1 MGCVWCA
8 PSSTGE
14 ENMTVNDA
22 AIQTRKMT
30 TPVPVE
36 RSRRNHKIRNLTSL
50 PAGKCVPIAVV
61 PLLREDAASMSVSLA
76 FEMQETV
83 EILLNSV
90 NVNVQCW
97 LFPNLASTRF
107 RSMDDINLSYAGEPR
122 GTDPVVPWF
131 ELAAA
136 GAYGTNAIHD
146 RLGKH
151 AKATDMVNM
160 AYVEAYN
167 AIWNH
172 RATEVSPNI
181 THRARLDKTLAQ
193 AFWPKNMF
201 SHIVPDF
208 DQAVMEGEVALNVTN
223 QMLPLKAPDGSAGIN
238 VKFAGG
244 STRGLVIN
252 AGDNIVRGAGANFGS
267 TQTITE
273 FTNVFA
279 ELQDNGIT
287 VSLANIELA
296 RKTQAWADIRK
307 QYNGLSEEMLI
318 DLLMDG
324 ISVPEQMWKQPILLK
339 AAQTQFGMA
348 KRYASNGEA
357 LTQSVVNGAAAV
369 EFRVATPKVP
379 CGGVIMITA
388 EIAPEQLFER
398 RLDPYLHAQGVA
410 DLPAYTRDFL
420 DPEKVDVVP
429 NRYIDIDHDTP
440 TDVYGYAPLNY
451 LWNDAGPGIGGRFIR
466 PTVDASFDEDRQVIW
481 AVETQ
486 NPTLSEDAYL
496 VPADIHLK
504 PFWTSTIDPFDCITI
519 GETVITG
526 NTVFG
531 PRLIEAQAAS
541 DYDKVMEKVDVVRI
555 EK

>member
-1 MGCVWCA
+1 MANKAALMG
-8 PSSTGE
+8 ST
-14 ENMTVNDA
+14 
-22 AIQTRKMT
+22 RLLT
-30 TPVPVE
+30 TPIPVQP
-36 RSRRNHKIRNLTSL
+36 SRRQHKIRNLTSL

-61 PLLREDAASMSVSLA
+61 PLLREDSASMNVSLA

-90 NVNVQCW
+90 NVDVQCW

-107 RSMDDINLSYAGEPR
+107 RSMDDINLSYSGEAR
-122 GTDPVVPWF
+122 DGDPVVPWF
-131 ELAAA
+131 ELALA
-136 GAYGTNAIHD
+136 GAPGTNAIHD

-181 THRARLDKTLAQ
+181 TQRARLDKTLAQ
-193 AFWPKNMF
+193 AFWPKNGF

-208 DQAVMEGEVALNVTN
+208 DQAVMEGEVALNIVNQKITVHSKDYLVTGGVN
-223 QMLPLKAPDGSAGIN
+223 VPAVVASADRQ
-238 VKFAGG
+238 G
-244 STRGLVIN
+244 STPNVTWAN
-252 AGDNIVRGAGANFGS
+252 AAGTAS
-267 TQTITE
+267 IW
-273 FTNVFA
+273 A
-279 ELQDNGIT
+279 ELADQGIT
-287 VSLANIELA
+287 VSLANIDMV
-296 RKTQAWADIRK
+296 RKTQAFADIRK
-307 QYNGLSEEMLI
+307 RYNGLSEDMLI

-324 ISVPEQMWKQPILLK
+324 ITIPEQQWKHPILLHH
-339 AAQTQFGMA
+339 ANTQFGMA

-398 RLDPYLHAQGVA
+398 RLDPYLHAQGVQ

-420 DPEKVDVVP
+420 DPEKVEVVP

-451 LWNDAGPGIGGRFIR
+451 LWNDAGPGIGGRFLR
-466 PTVDASFDEDRQVIW
+466 PTVDAAFDEDRQAIW

-519 GETVITG
+519 GEAAISG

-531 PRLIEAQAAS
+531 PLLIEATAAS
-541 DYDKVMEKVDVVRI
+541 DYDKVMERVDQERI
-555 EK
+555 VKP

>member
-1 MGCVWCA
+1 
-8 PSSTGE
+8 
-14 ENMTVNDA
+14 MTVNDA

-61 PLLREDAASMSVSLA
+61 PLLREDAASMNVSLA

-193 AFWPKNMF
+193 AFWPRNMF

-208 DQAVMEGEVALNVTN
+208 DQAVMEGEVALNVAAG
-223 QMLPLKAPDGSAGIN
+223 MLPVKGRAGADGSGGLQNIM
-238 VKFAGG
+238 VTLSGG
-244 STRGLVIN
+244 STGRGLQVN
-252 AGDNIVRGAGANFGS
+252 TGETAVRITGATVGTNQTMNF
-267 TQTITE
+267 E
-273 FTNVFA
+273 NVWA
-279 ELQDNGIT
+279 EMQDNGIT

-410 DLPAYTRDFL
+410 DLPSYTRDFL

-466 PTVDASFDEDRQVIW
+466 PTVDASFDEDRQAIW

-541 DYDKVMEKVDVVRI
+541 DYDKVMEKVDVARI

>member
-1 MGCVWCA
+1 MVNGIA
-8 PSSTGE
+8 
-14 ENMTVNDA
+14 NRMT
-22 AIQTRKMT
+22 T
-30 TPVPVE
+30 TPVPVSK
-36 RSRRNHKIRNLTSL
+36 SRRNHKIRNLTSM
-50 PAGKCVPIAVV
+50 PAGKCVPIAVI
-61 PLLREDAASMSVSLA
+61 PLLREDSMSAQVSLS

-90 NVNVQCW
+90 NVDVHAW
-97 LFPNLASTRF
+97 VFPNLASDRF
-107 RSMDDINLSYAGEPR
+107 RSMDDINLSYSGQKRAAEPA
-122 GTDPVVPWF
+122 VIPWF

-151 AKATDMVNM
+151 AKSTDMVNM

-167 AIWNH
+167 ACWNY
-172 RATEVSPNI
+172 RANQVSPNI
-181 THRARLDKTLAQ
+181 PQRARLDKTLAQ
-193 AFWPKNMF
+193 AFWSRNSF

-223 QMLPLKAPDGSAGIN
+223 QLLPLVKTPADSGIV

-252 AGDNIVRGAGANFGS
+252 AGDNIVRGAGANFAS

-287 VSLANIELA
+287 VSLANIDMA
-296 RKTQAWADIRK
+296 RKTQAWAEIRK
-307 QYNGLSEEMLI
+307 QYSGLSEDMLI

-324 ISVPEQMWKQPILLK
+324 ISIPEQAWKEPILLHH
-339 AAQTQFGMA
+339 ATTQFGMA

-357 LTQSVVNGAAAV
+357 LTQSVVNGAAQV
-369 EFRVATPKVP
+369 QFRIATPPVP
-379 CGGVIMITA
+379 CGGVVIITA
-388 EIAPEQLFER
+388 EISPEQLFER
-398 RLDPYLHAQGVA
+398 RLDPYLHAQSVD

-420 DPEKVDVVP
+420 DPEKVEVVQ

-451 LWNDAGPGIGGRFIR
+451 RWNDAGPNIGGRFIR
-466 PTVDASFDEDRQVIW
+466 PTVDAAFDEDRQAIW

-504 PFWTSTIDPFDCITI
+504 PFWTSTIDPFDCIAI
-519 GETVITG
+519 GEAAITG

-531 PRLIEAQAAS
+531 AQLIEATAVS
-541 DYDKVMEKVDVVRI
+541 DYDAVLAKVDQDRI
-555 EK
+555 VK